1 MTDMGKHKRSL
12 SSVDGEVS
20 LRGDPAYGFVLR
32 RALESAAEAPDDWMV
47 SGTYGCAQY
56 NPRPA
61 AASSAASSALDSKRF
76 AVGELSEVGLG

>member
-1 MTDMGKHKRSL
+1 
-12 SSVDGEVS
+12 VS
-20 LRGDPAYGFVLR
+20 Q
-32 RALESAAEAPDDWMV
+32 RAAAEAPDDWMV

>member
-1 MTDMGKHKRSL
+1 
-12 SSVDGEVS
+12 
-20 LRGDPAYGFVLR
+20 LRTLKAELGCGISREASQ
-32 RALESAAEAPDDWMV
+32 RAAAEAPDDWMV

-61 AASSAASSALDSKRF
+61 AASSALDSKRF